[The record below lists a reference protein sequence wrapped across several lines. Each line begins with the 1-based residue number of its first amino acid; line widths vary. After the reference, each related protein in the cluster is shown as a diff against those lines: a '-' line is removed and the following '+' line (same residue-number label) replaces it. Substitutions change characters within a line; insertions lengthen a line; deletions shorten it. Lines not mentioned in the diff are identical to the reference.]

1 MSENSSELVVSD
13 EVEAP
18 ESQNDNYASDSDEEV
33 ERNTIGRVPL
43 HWYDGYDHIG
53 YDLEGKKIMKGKG
66 DRIDAALE
74 AADGKGLIYD
84 MYNDEK
90 IELSEREMEL
100 YKRIQAGKIAEKDFD
115 EYPEYID
122 YASSIKE
129 DMPLSAAPEP
139 KRRFVPSKWEMMKV
153 NKIVQLMKEGKYK
166 SIKTLEEERQLER
179 NKPDFYMIW
188 NDDKADILSE
198 SFYNKYHLPAPKIA
212 LPGHEESYNPPP
224 EYILTEEELKQ
235 REETGED
242 EKQGAFIPK
251 GHECLRHVGVYDN
264 FVKERF
270 ERCLDLYLAPRK
282 LKQRLNIDPET
293 LLPRLPK
300 PKELRPFP
308 NKLCLQYLGH
318 TQAVRAISVSPDG
331 QYLASA
337 SEDGTVRV
345 WEVDTCL
352 CRSVWD
358 LKAPVSGLAWNPSS
372 SINLLAAAVENKVI
386 IIATSTGDKDSCE
399 MTAALLKS
407 SAEQY
412 AQVVAR
418 TGGEIGEEGA
428 GEKEESDQED
438 RGDGENESVKI
449 DDKVPAKVVCKWHFL
464 HVGNKQQRH
473 GCEVGPR
480 IEITF
485 RATVTTLSWHHK
497 GDYLGT
503 VVPSA
508 GAKGVSVHQLSKGRT
523 QAPFTKSPGLV
534 QSLSFHPSRPF
545 LFVATQQYVKIY
557 NLVEQKLVKKLISG
571 VKWISSMAIHSSGDH
586 CLIGSYDRRVVWFD
600 LDLSSTP
607 YKTMKYHQQAV
618 RALAYHPKYPLMA
631 SASDDGNIHIF
642 HSAVY
647 SDLTR
652 NPLIVPLK
660 VLKGHKTTKKIGAT
674 AVQFHPKQ
682 PWAFSGGGDGVI
694 NCFMDV

>member
-1 MSENSSELVVSD
+1 MSAISDTLDESEEVAASSSLLD
-13 EVEAP
+13 
-18 ESQNDNYASDSDEEV
+18 QYASDSDEEV

-53 YDLEGKKIMKGKG
+53 YDLEGQKIMKGKG

-100 YKRIQAGKIAEKDFD
+100 YKRIQAGKIAEKGFD
-115 EYPEYID
+115 EYPEYVD
-122 YASSIKE
+122 YASSILE

-166 SIKTLEEERQLER
+166 TIKTLEEERQLER

-198 SFYNKYHLPAPKIA
+198 SYYNKYHLPAPKIA

-224 EYILTEEELKQ
+224 EYLLTEEELKT

-242 EKQGAFIPK
+242 EERGAFVPK
-251 GHECLRHVGVYDN
+251 GHECLRHVGGYEN

-318 TQAVRAISVSPDG
+318 TMAVRAISVSPDG

-337 SEDGTVRV
+337 SEDGTVRL

-372 SINLLAAAVENKVI
+372 SINLLAAAVGNKVVL
-386 IIATSTGDKDSCE
+386 IATSTGNKNSYE
-399 MTAALLKS
+399 MTAALLKT

-412 AQVVAR
+412 AQVAAR
-418 TGGEIGEEGA
+418 NIEVGEDDEEEGD
-428 GEKEESDQED
+428 KEEED
-438 RGDGENESVKI
+438 KEDDGEDAGVKI
-449 DDKVPAKVVCKWHFL
+449 DENASAKVVCKWNFL
-464 HVGNKQQRH
+464 SGGGNKQQRH
-473 GCEVGPR
+473 GCVVGPR
-480 IEITF
+480 LEITF
-485 RATVTTLSWHHK
+485 RAAVTSLTWHHK

-503 VVPSA
+503 VVPSK

-523 QAPFTKSPGLV
+523 QAPFTRSPGLV
-534 QSLSFHPSRPF
+534 QALSFHPSRPF
-545 LFVATQQYVKIY
+545 LFVATQQCVKIY

-631 SASDDGNIHIF
+631 SAADDGSIHIF

-660 VLKGHKTTKKIGAT
+660 VLKGHKTTKKVGAT